1 MDIKAIEQRR
11 AYKRDWYRRNKDK
24 AREYQERYWNKKA
37 DAAEDAEDAEA
48 AE

>member
-37 DAAEDAEDAEA
+37 YKAEDAEA